1 MTVKQKAKQVAK
13 LLRMERPDYF
23 YLKELF
29 RHLRTELKVVVQQK
43 PKKLPYVPSE
53 EEINNYY
60 DLVWNAQNVAH
71 IVLIKT
77 LLYTGIRVGELIKV
91 KLEDVNLRQCQIK
104 INDGK
109 GHKDRVVPFPKGF
122 REVLVAYI
130 KSCKEKQAI
139 YLFESIRK
147 GPYTDRGIRKI
158 LLQYTKLANMD
169 HTITPHKLRHFLFTW
184 MKRQGIDD
192 ALIQPYSG
200 HESRKSLEIY
210 SKLSITD
217 AQNSYNKAIHD
228 FPI

>member
-1 MTVKQKAKQVAK
+1 MITRQMTVKQKAKQVAK
-13 LLRMERPDYF
+13 LLRGERPDYF

-43 PKKLPYVPSE
+43 PKKLPYVPLE

-60 DLVWNAQNVAH
+60 DLVWNGQNVAH
-71 IVLIKT
+71 MVLIKT
-77 LLYTGIRVGELIKV
+77 LLYTGIRVGELIKI
-91 KLEDVNLRQCQIK
+91 KIEDVNLRQCQIK

-147 GPYTDRGIRKI
+147 CIG
-158 LLQYTKLANMD
+158 LQ
-169 HTITPHKLRHFLFTW
+169 
-184 MKRQGIDD
+184 
-192 ALIQPYSG
+192 S
-200 HESRKSLEIY
+200 
-210 SKLSITD
+210 
-217 AQNSYNKAIHD
+217 
-228 FPI
+228 